1 MKKLDKY
8 IIYTKSILAF
18 SIGLLI
24 AGCSAEDELGTSS
37 TGQQLDFVP
46 MINDLQNT
54 RVAAEEGLH
63 EKDLFSLDFK
73 MFDSNNNKHIDKQIV
88 NPEEGKAE
96 KIGDGNWK
104 DEFKL
109 ETGKNYCYYAVANGN
124 DLKGKSLNELL
135 TATMHDDNI
144 WKTYLKE
151 SDKKFLMSSM
161 GNYTIGQEETQTI
174 PVELVRA
181 AAKIKLNIIST
192 VSGYDIKDVKWKFAN
207 YNTNTS
213 VFAGQTA
220 TPNITSNTASN
231 EAQLI
236 EANKYAVTTYSYAT
250 TWTGKDDAPQI
261 IAEITFVNKDD
272 KSKEVTKTYNIPVRD
287 PQEDKKLERNYIYT
301 INANIKYL
309 DTETHIDY
317 NKDLGYLKW
326 AITKWTQGEDTY
338 VNAGKTSYLVVS
350 PTVISIKGFDNNET
364 QDKTIQWFA
373 SDMCNIR
380 KPKAYYLDKEGKEIG
395 QDQGQIDCRFNN
407 NKTDSKR
414 GWVDIHA
421 GMPQYPTIVYCTF
434 YVGVQNQNDVEQYV
448 VAKKYPSIYSMNVLS
463 SSDSGN
469 GGSLSKR
476 LYTVQFSTN
485 KTAQNI
491 NIAQPTI
498 NGNGLSTDNTV
509 SPALIIGSSWHSTVS
524 TVDCNEKAKEYCK
537 KYSETATTKKNE
549 SLALNGWRLPTKEEI
564 KQIIELQKNNQVI
577 DKDLLQGEYYWT
589 LDGGK
594 SEQRSNT
601 SFKGEYVR
609 CVHDLTSEEIEKIEE
624 QGIK

>member
-24 AGCSAEDELGTSS
+24 AGCSAEDELSS
-37 TGQQLDFVP
+37 SSKEEQLDFIP
-46 MINDLQNT
+46 LINDLQAT

-73 MFDSNNNKHIDKQIV
+73 MFDANSINHIDKQIE
-88 NPEEGKAE
+88 NPEEGKTE
-96 KIGDGNWK
+96 KIGDSNWK
-104 DEFKL
+104 EDFNL
-109 ETGKNYCYYAVANGN
+109 EEGKSYQFYAVANGSN
-124 DLKGKSLNELL
+124 LKGKSLNELL
-135 TATMHDDNI
+135 AETIHDENI
-144 WKTYLKE
+144 WKTYKE
-151 SDKKFLMSSM
+151 DSNKKFLMSCH
-161 GNYTIGQEETQTI
+161 GDYTISQAETQTI

-181 AAKIKLNIIST
+181 AAKIKLNIYST
-192 VSGYDIKDVKWKFAN
+192 VSGYDIKNVKWKFAN

-220 TPNITSNTASN
+220 TPNITSNTTAN

-236 EANKYAVTTYSYAT
+236 ERNKYAVTTYSYAT
-250 TWTGKDDAPQI
+250 TWTGKEDAPQI

-272 KSKEVTKTYNIPVRD
+272 NSKEVVKTYDIPVRD
-287 PQEDKKLERNYIYT
+287 PQDDKKLERNYIYT

-309 DTETHIDY
+309 DTDTDIDY
-317 NKDLGYLKW
+317 DKDEGYLKW
-326 AITKWTQGEDTY
+326 AITKWTQGDDTY
-338 VNAGKTSYLVVS
+338 VNAGKTSYLVVN
-350 PTVISIKGFDNNET
+350 PTVISIKGYDDDQTE
-364 QDKTIQWFA
+364 DKTIQWFA

-380 KPKAYYLDKEGKEIG
+380 KPQAYYLDKDGKEIG
-395 QDQGQIDCRFNN
+395 HDQGQIACRFNN
-407 NKTDSKR
+407 NTTDSKR

-421 GMPQYPTIVYCTF
+421 GRPQHPTIVYCTF
-434 YVGVQNQNDVEQYV
+434 YVGIQNQNDVEQYV

-463 SSDSGN
+463 SSNQGN
-469 GGSLSKR
+469 AYGLSKR

-498 NGNGLSTDNTV
+498 NGNGQSTDNTV
-509 SPALIIGSSWHSTVS
+509 SPALIIGSSWHSSIS
-524 TVDCNEKAKEYCK
+524 TFSSNEEAKEYCK
-537 KYSETATTKKNE
+537 KYRETATTQKNE
-549 SLALNGWRLPTKEEI
+549 SLELNGWRLPTKEEI
-564 KQIIELQKNNQVI
+564 KQIIELQKDNQVI

-601 SFKGEYVR
+601 NFKGEYVR